1 MGIQR
6 NARRRRPRTPTQS
19 HLLPSIARSTRHQ
32 HTNTPTPTNQTT
44 MVRFSSLGAAT
55 ALLLIVAATPAR
67 AGIGFSTS
75 SLEDAGE
82 GMLKGIF
89 PSSKIPTTAEMT
101 GAFHKQVAATTKGLD
116 ELPHNLATA
125 LTGGNRRLLIGA
137 SDFGL
142 GSSNLETL
150 AKGGISSLTQML
162 GNDTVMPSQT
172 PQELAEANVAEATKG
187 LADFPQNVVDG
198 VANPPAADSRKLL
211 QLDGLTN
218 ELGQLLQAGLNPA
231 CNGIQQRFTVAGS
244 YDCNSLAVQPGT
256 GARKLLSSYPGM
268 QWAKK
273 FYPSPN

>member
-1 MGIQR
+1 
-6 NARRRRPRTPTQS
+6 
-19 HLLPSIARSTRHQ
+19 
-32 HTNTPTPTNQTT
+32 

-55 ALLLIVAATPAR
+55 ALLLIVAATPAQ

-89 PSSKIPTTAEMT
+89 PSSKIPTNAEMT
-101 GAFHKQVAATTKGLD
+101 GAYHKQVAAATKGLD
-116 ELPHNLATA
+116 ELPQNLATA

-218 ELGQLLQAGLNPA
+218 ELGQLLQAGLNSA

-268 QWAKK
+268 EWAQK
-273 FYPSPN
+273 FYPTSAK